1 MKKMCRSIVLFSV
14 MCLLTLSLSAQRG
27 QRSRIVTDTIFS
39 QVLNTERA
47 YTVYLPK
54 SFNADKARK
63 YPILYL
69 LHGMTD
75 TNSSWA
81 EKGQMKPVIDRLI
94 DRGEIDEL
102 IVVTPDA
109 GGSDVNRQ
117 QNGYFDMPGWEY
129 EKFFYTEFLP
139 YIEET
144 YRVIGDKQ
152 HRAIAG
158 LSMGG
163 GGSTGY
169 GQRHPD
175 MFCAV
180 YAMSAWLEAGKTDAE
195 RASADPNN
203 KVNKLMK
210 AVYENSC
217 IRYVDEADDDRKKQL
232 RSVAWYIDCGDD
244 DFLFDLNIRFY
255 QSMRRA
261 GIPCQLRVKD
271 GGHDWEYWH
280 QALYDCLP
288 FVNRYFNK
296 VR

>member
-1 MKKMCRSIVLFSV
+1 MKRICRSIVLFSV

-180 YAMSAWLEAGKTDAE
+180 YAMSAWLEA
-195 RASADPNN
+195 
-203 KVNKLMK
+203 
-210 AVYENSC
+210 
-217 IRYVDEADDDRKKQL
+217 
-232 RSVAWYIDCGDD
+232 
-244 DFLFDLNIRFY
+244 
-255 QSMRRA
+255 
-261 GIPCQLRVKD
+261 
-271 GGHDWEYWH
+271 
-280 QALYDCLP
+280 
-288 FVNRYFNK
+288 
-296 VR
+296 